1 MRATFI
7 TTTPR
12 SSLEALRYQ
21 GIAVSESHAQLQS
34 MLQNNL
40 SPEHA
45 RFFAEPVL
53 NSAGD
58 SVDWYTPLEGD
69 IVRLDSLPP
78 EAQQTAVREIRRLAG
93 EIDALAESL
102 KQSGEG
108 PKSIRGNILALALRY
123 PGPEYIYMVG
133 DQPVLLGWGFSAAS
147 SVAGPQDLMRLGA
160 AAPLAAAPPLPPG
173 SEAVPPVPPPPSTG
187 FGWLRAI
194 LALLFGLLL
203 CLALLFL
210 AGLLLGTS
218 GCPVAGLP
226 WTNGTLG
233 CAPAP
238 SAPEPKK
245 TAGPTP
251 EEISALTAEQEKERS
266 LRRELDGLRAQ
277 LGDRLA
283 SCPRPKK
290 EEPKP
295 EPVVPEP
302 PAPEPVAPEPPLRAE
317 APPPPEEPAEPPILG
332 DIMPTTPEPP
342 AEPVKPVEPP
352 KQPKP
357 QKPAEKPKAEKPQ
370 RPAEP
375 PKLPKSNKVASGDTL
390 EIPDDARKNN
400 DLSFLEGCW
409 YCETGLVNAATGEP
423 ITVLYCFDDKGGGS
437 RTIQEKRT
445 GRTCRGGVT
454 AQFDSSG
461 KLSMR
466 GGPAQCSPGRPFVG
480 QTVEC
485 QQQGKKAECFGK
497 EDISRRSNRWRA
509 TFRRK

>member
-12 SSLEALRYQ
+12 SLLEALRYQ

-53 NSAGD
+53 NNAGD

-69 IVRLDSLPP
+69 AVRLDSLPP

-93 EIDALAESL
+93 EIDQLAESL

-123 PGPEYIYMVG
+123 PGPEYLYMVG

-238 SAPEPKK
+238 SATEPSAPGPKK
-245 TAGPTP
+245 AAAPSP

-266 LRRELDGLRAQ
+266 LRRELNGLRAQ
-277 LGDRLA
+277 LGDKLA
-283 SCPRPKK
+283 ACPRPKK

-302 PAPEPVAPEPPLRAE
+302 PAPPAQEPPPLQAE
-317 APPPPEEPAEPPILG
+317 APPPPEEPVEPPLLG

-342 AEPVKPVEPP
+342 AEPVQP
-352 KQPKP
+352 PKP
-357 QKPAEKPKAEKPQ
+357 QKPAEPVKP
-370 RPAEP
+370 
-375 PKLPKSNKVASGDTL
+375 LKSNKVAKGDTL
-390 EIPDDARKNN
+390 EIPDGAREKN

-409 YCETGLVNAATGEP
+409 YCETGLFSSATGEP
-423 ITVLYCFDDKGGGS
+423 VTVLYCFDDKGRGS

-445 GRTCRGGVT
+445 GGKCQGGVT

-461 KLSMR
+461 KLRIR
-466 GGPAQCSPGRPFVG
+466 GGNAKCTSGGAFVP

-485 QQQGKKAECFGK
+485 QQQGKKAQCFGR
-497 EDISRRSNRWRA
+497 EESGRGTRWKA
-509 TFRRK
+509 QFRRT

>member
-34 MLQNNL
+34 MLRNNL

-45 RFFAEPVL
+45 LLFAEPVL

-78 EAQQTAVREIRRLAG
+78 EAREAAAQEIRRLAG
-93 EIDALAESL
+93 DIDQLAESL

-108 PKSIRGNILALALRY
+108 PKSIRGNILALALVY
-123 PGPEYIYMVG
+123 PGPEYMYMAG
-133 DQPVLLGWGFSAAS
+133 KQPVLLGWGFSAAS
-147 SVAGPQDLMRLGA
+147 SVARPQDLMRLGA
-160 AAPLAAAPPLPPG
+160 AAPLAAVSLAAPPSPPE
-173 SEAVPPVPPPPSTG
+173 SEAVPLAPPPPPLSG
-187 FGWLRAI
+187 GSGWGRAI
-194 LALLFGLLL
+194 LSLLFGLLL

-210 AGLLLGTS
+210 AGLLLGSS

-277 LGDRLA
+277 LGDKLA
-283 SCPRPKK
+283 ACPRPKK

-302 PAPEPVAPEPPLRAE
+302 PAQEPPPLQAE
-317 APPPPEEPAEPPILG
+317 APPPPEEPVEPPLLG

-342 AEPVKPVEPP
+342 TEPVQPPKPEKPAAPPKPVKP
-352 KQPKP
+352 
-357 QKPAEKPKAEKPQ
+357 
-370 RPAEP
+370 
-375 PKLPKSNKVASGDTL
+375 NKVARGDTL

-409 YCETGLVNAATGEP
+409 YCETGLFSSATGEP
-423 ITVLYCFDDKGGGS
+423 VTVLYCFDDKGRGS
-437 RTIQEKRT
+437 RTIKEKKT
-445 GRTCRGGVT
+445 GGKCQGGVT

-461 KLSMR
+461 KLRIR
-466 GGPAQCSPGRPFVG
+466 GGNAKCTSGGAFVP

-485 QQQGKKAECFGK
+485 QQQGKKAQCFGR
-497 EDISRRSNRWRA
+497 EESGRGTRWKA
-509 TFRRK
+509 QFRRT

>member
-1 MRATFI
+1 MPATFI
-7 TTTPR
+7 TTTAR

-34 MLQNNL
+34 TLLNNL

-45 RFFAEPVL
+45 LLFAEPVL
-53 NSAGD
+53 NNAGD

-78 EAQQTAVREIRRLAG
+78 EAQQEAAGEIRRLAG
-93 EIDALAESL
+93 DIDQLAESL

-108 PKSIRGNILALALRY
+108 PKGIRGNILALALSY
-123 PGPEYIYMVG
+123 PGPECIYMAG
-133 DQPVLLGWGFSAAS
+133 KQPVLLGWGFSAAS
-147 SVAGPQDLMRLGA
+147 SVARPQDLMRLGA
-160 AAPLAAAPPLPPG
+160 AAPLAAAPPP
-173 SEAVPPVPPPPSTG
+173 PPPPSG
-187 FGWLRAI
+187 AAPLSPAPPPPAGSGWLRA
-194 LALLFGLLL
+194 LLSLLFGLLL

-210 AGLLLGTS
+210 AGLLLGSS

-226 WTNGTLG
+226 WANGTLG

-238 SAPEPKK
+238 EPSATEAKK
-245 TAGPTP
+245 AAGPSP
-251 EEISALTAEQEKERS
+251 EEISALTAEQEKEHS
-266 LRRELDGLRAQ
+266 LRREIDDLRAQ
-277 LGDRLA
+277 LSEKLA
-283 SCPRPKK
+283 ACPRPKK
-290 EEPKP
+290 EEPA
-295 EPVVPEP
+295 PEP
-302 PAPEPVAPEPPLRAE
+302 PKPEPVAPEPPAPLQAE
-317 APPPPEEPAEPPILG
+317 APPPPEEPVEPPVLG

-342 AEPVKPVEPP
+342 AEPVQP
-352 KQPKP
+352 PKP
-357 QKPAEKPKAEKPQ
+357 QKPVEPQKPPKAEKPVK
-370 RPAEP
+370 PAEP
-375 PKLPKSNKVASGDTL
+375 PKPPKRNKVASGDTL

-461 KLSMR
+461 KLRMR
-466 GGPAQCSPGRPFVG
+466 GGMAQCSRGRPFVP

-497 EDISRRSNRWRA
+497 EEARRSNRWRA